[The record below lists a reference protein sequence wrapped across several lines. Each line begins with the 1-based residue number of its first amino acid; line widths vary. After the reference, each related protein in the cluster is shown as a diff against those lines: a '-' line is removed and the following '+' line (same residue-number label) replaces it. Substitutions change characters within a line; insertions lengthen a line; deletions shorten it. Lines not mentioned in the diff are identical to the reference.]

1 MTFYFVHF
9 YQNCN
14 GKELGCL
21 KSKININS
29 PVVIGFVLISAIAL
43 LLNHLTNGSSN
54 LYFFSVYGFR
64 FSDPLSFLR
73 IFTHVFGHGDWSH
86 FVGNMTLFLL
96 LGPLLEEKYGSTDFM
111 LIIVTTALVTGL
123 VHTVLF
129 PNIQLM
135 GASGV
140 VFAFILAASLAG
152 IKDKK
157 IPLTFVII
165 LCIYM
170 GQEFYNAFFVKDDIS
185 QLSHIIGAFVGAAL
199 GFGLKR

>member
-1 MTFYFVHF
+1 MK
-9 YQNCN
+9 
-14 GKELGCL
+14 GALCL
-21 KSKININS
+21 KSKIHMNS
-29 PVVIGFVLISAIAL
+29 PIVLGFVFISAFAL
-43 LLNHLTNGSSN
+43 LLGQLTGGTSN

-86 FVGNMTLFLL
+86 FVGNMTLILL
-96 LGPLLEEKYGSTDFM
+96 LGPLLEEKYGSADFL
-111 LIIVTTALVTGL
+111 LIIITTAFATGL
-123 VHTVLF
+123 IHTVMF
-129 PNIQLM
+129 PNVQLM

-140 VFAFILAASLAG
+140 VFAFILASSLAG

-157 IPLTFVII
+157 IPLTFLLI

-170 GQEFYNAFFVKDDIS
+170 GQEFYSAFFVKDNIS
-185 QLSHIIGAFVGAAL
+185 QLSHIIGAFVGAAM